1 MVPPGA
7 GLPHHGAGPSQLLR
21 PVQPLRPVEPLQ
33 PLQPVTS
40 SGRVRQGQVSACAVL
55 PGDMDFVARE
65 VCGRQG
71 VYGGGVRVPC
81 QGSQGHEEGAPGAG
95 GEGALQDG
103 GFGAGAG
110 GDEGAPRRGP
120 AGRGVVAVDGVEL
133 SGGAV
138 GRGGPARLAYA
149 GAGGGAGDQM
159 GAEFGAAVDEGD
171 GQDPDAGEFAAVGVT
186 GCVEGRGPAGAGGLG
201 GGGAA
206 GGGVAVDEQG
216 EVVVGQGLVRGG
228 GRCRARTGRVGE
240 AGVVGVGGGEGG
252 VAAVV
257 VEAYQAVGG
266 GGVQQQPRGAEGVGG
281 VRGFGG
287 QGCLGGGPG
296 RVGGGEQEAEEAL
309 GRPVRRGRARVTLEH
324 RGVRPV
330 PAER

>member
-1 MVPPGA
+1 MTALCRPRDTWTSGPRVCTGA
-7 GLPHHGAGPSQLLR
+7 GRRVAVREARARKRVPWGP
-21 PVQPLRPVEPLQ
+21 
-33 PLQPVTS
+33 
-40 SGRVRQGQVSACAVL
+40 
-55 PGDMDFVARE
+55 
-65 VCGRQG
+65 
-71 VYGGGVRVPC
+71 VRVP
-81 QGSQGHEEGAPGAG
+81 SRR
-95 GEGALQDG
+95 

-110 GDEGAPRRGP
+110 ADEGAHRRGP

-133 SGGAV
+133 GGGAV
-138 GRGGPARLAYA
+138 GCGGPAGLAYA

-216 EVVVGQGLVRGG
+216 EVVVGQGLVHGG
-228 GRCRARTGRVGE
+228 GRCRARTGGVGE

-266 GGVQQQPRGAEGVGG
+266 GGVQQQPRGAEG
-281 VRGFGG
+281 RGRRPRSSAGSG
-287 QGCLGGGPG
+287 SSRAGPG
-296 RVGGGEQEAEEAL
+296 RVVGGEQQAEEAL
-309 GRPVRRGRARVTLEH
+309 GRPVRRGRARVALEH
-324 RGVRPV
+324 RRRTARTSRAAAGRP
-330 PAER
+330 P